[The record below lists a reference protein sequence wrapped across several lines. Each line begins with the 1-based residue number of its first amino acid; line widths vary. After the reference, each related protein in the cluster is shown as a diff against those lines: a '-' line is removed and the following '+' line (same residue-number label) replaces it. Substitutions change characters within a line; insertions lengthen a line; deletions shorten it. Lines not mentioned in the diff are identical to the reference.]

1 MNLDQRLL
9 VLFFWGKLSCVEL
22 ISSILPYYISNLGN
36 REGANIMQELK
47 GKTAIITGGG
57 RGIGRAAA
65 IALARE
71 GVHIGL
77 LGRTLANLEKV
88 TEELEEFNVNVSGAA
103 ADVADIESVQHA
115 VEHIKSELGP
125 IDILI
130 NNAGIAKFGG
140 FLELEPSEWE
150 QIIQVNLM
158 GTYYVTRAVL
168 PEMIERKTGDIINIS
183 STAGQKGAPVTS
195 AYSASKFGVLG
206 LTESLLMEV
215 RKHNIRVTAMTPS
228 TVATDLAVE
237 NNLVGKNTERVM
249 QAEDLA
255 EMVVAQLKLHPRV
268 FVKSVGLWSTNP

>member
-1 MNLDQRLL
+1 
-9 VLFFWGKLSCVEL
+9 
-22 ISSILPYYISNLGN
+22 
-36 REGANIMQELK
+36 MQELK
-47 GKTAIITGGG
+47 GKTALITGAG

-65 IALARE
+65 IALAKE
-71 GVHIGL
+71 GVNIGL
-77 LGRTLANLEKV
+77 LGRTLSNLEKV
-88 TEELEEFNVNVSGAA
+88 TNELELFDVNVSGAA
-103 ADVADIESVQHA
+103 ANVADIDSVQHA
-115 VEHIKSELGP
+115 VEHIKAELGP

-140 FLELEPSEWE
+140 FLELEPTEWE
-150 QIIQVNLM
+150 QIIKVNLM

-168 PEMIERKTGDIINIS
+168 PEMIERKTGDIINVS

-195 AYSASKFGVLG
+195 AYSASKFAVLG
-206 LTESLLMEV
+206 LTESLLLEV

-237 NNLVGKNTERVM
+237 NKLVGENTERVM

-255 EMVVAQLKLHPRV
+255 EMMVAQLKLHPRV